1 MTQPLSLSQQAYDAI
16 KRKIVTL
23 QLPPGAVIDETALQD
38 ELELGRTPIRE
49 ALKRLSLEKLV
60 TIVPRRGMFVTE
72 IGITDLNRLYEVR
85 IDLEALAARL
95 AARRGKREQWQRM
108 AAVLEDIPLDTGH
121 DTLIAI
127 DEACHQIMYEAADN
141 EFLADTL
148 NTLYALSLRLW
159 YFALA
164 DIGDMHDTVLE
175 HQIILEALQAGD
187 ADRAGALLA
196 DHITTFQEEIQ
207 AAMVGGAPARRA
219 NQAAMARLAGAPANA
234 K

>member
-60 TIVPRRGMFVTE
+60 TIVPRRGMFVTD
-72 IGITDLNRLYEVR
+72 IGITDLQRLYEVR

-95 AARRGKREQWQRM
+95 AARRGRPEHWRRM
-108 AAVLEDIPLDTGH
+108 AAVLADVSPETSH
-121 DTLIAI
+121 DALITI

-164 DIGDMHDTVLE
+164 DIGAMYDTVLE
-175 HQIILEALQAGD
+175 HKTILEALQAGD
-187 ADRAGALLA
+187 GDTAGSLLG
-196 DHITTFQEEIQ
+196 DHINTFQEEIQ
-207 AAMVGGAPARRA
+207 AAMVGDGPPRQASRAAVASLHDGPA
-219 NQAAMARLAGAPANA
+219 
-234 K
+234 